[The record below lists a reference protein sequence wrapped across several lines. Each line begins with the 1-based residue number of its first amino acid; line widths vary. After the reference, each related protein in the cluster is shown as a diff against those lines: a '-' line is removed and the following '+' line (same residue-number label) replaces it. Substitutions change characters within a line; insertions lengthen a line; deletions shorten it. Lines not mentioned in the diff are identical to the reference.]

1 MFTSGSQSFTLAD
14 ICLKVLWEIFFKES
28 SERHSTTT
36 MLFTV
41 ALEVPSMCALIQVSR
56 CLTRSKGFIF
66 AVLSPI
72 LAIGALEFIGT
83 LFGAEV
89 KQAVAKAMDQIFFNV
104 HMNILLST

>member
-1 MFTSGSQSFTLAD
+1 MLFTKTNIVHKLFR
-14 ICLKVLWEIFFKES
+14 EIFLKES

-41 ALEVPSMCALIQVSR
+41 ALEVPSICAPIQVSR
-56 CLTRSKGFIF
+56 CLTRSKGFVL
-66 AVLSPI
+66 AVLSSI

-89 KQAVAKAMDQIFFNV
+89 KQTVAKAMDQIFFNV
-104 HMNILLST
+104 HMNILFST

>member
-1 MFTSGSQSFTLAD
+1 MLFTETNIVQKL
-14 ICLKVLWEIFFKES
+14 IREIFFKKS

-36 MLFTV
+36 MFFTV
-41 ALEVPSMCALIQVSR
+41 ALEVPSMCAPIQISG
-56 CLTRSKGFIF
+56 CLTRSKGFVL

-89 KQAVAKAMDQIFFNV
+89 KQAVAKAMDQVFFNV
-104 HMNILLST
+104 HTNISLST